1 MLLALFLQ
9 MVNIVNIMPTRGN
22 TNSLSPFQVML
33 GRNAKMEDTCPHKP
47 LETVLV
53 SKNNDITNRTG
64 NQNMIEAVFLYAS
77 NIHVTSKQKTEFTFL
92 IIDTLK
98 KITRGAGDKL
108 NVDQQHITKI
118 NRLANAPNSLLFCPS
133 FQKIKAKRKQ
143 GRPRKT
149 TTITNADQ
157 R

>member
-1 MLLALFLQ
+1 

-22 TNSLSPFQVML
+22 TNNLSPFQAML

-64 NQNMIEAVFLYAS
+64 NHNMTEAIFLYAS

-92 IIDTLK
+92 TMTHWK
-98 KITRGAGDKL
+98 K
-108 NVDQQHITKI
+108 
-118 NRLANAPNSLLFCPS
+118 
-133 FQKIKAKRKQ
+133 
-143 GRPRKT
+143 
-149 TTITNADQ
+149 
-157 R
+157 

>member
-98 KITRGAGDKL
+98 KITRGAQCRPTTHNK
-108 NVDQQHITKI
+108 DQQ
-118 NRLANAPNSLLFCPS
+118 
-133 FQKIKAKRKQ
+133 
-143 GRPRKT
+143 
-149 TTITNADQ
+149 ADQ
-157 R
+157 CSKFTIILPVVSEDQGEKETRKA